1 MHKSQRGEDSLSIH
15 DSWHDSLRGRG
26 SLSDAPDDLWSP
38 EAERRRKMRSMRRRL
53 LAFVV
58 CLALSACIVLA
69 ALWAEGV
76 APAKAQAV
84 EIAQGTDATSADT
97 IGESSDTSDAT
108 ATDATTDATASS
120 TPAEAQNES
129 VTLDSTNF
137 SDPACVGADP
147 GALRISPDGATA
159 YIVSN
164 GSEVCAVDIPD
175 FTTTHTA
182 TLPGDSLGVEGGVTL
197 STDGARLF
205 VATTAGIAVIDTAS
219 YAVTTLDL
227 VTSNYVVTRD
237 GSTLYAVVQSDGAWQ
252 VDTVDVTG
260 GGITSQPVVFQEGAD
275 PSVVNPLIVSDD
287 GVTVI
292 ADAQYDSAEHILAIE
307 PATGSSTHLAVAA
320 VSYIGCTSPDGTK
333 VYVPDS
339 SVSNVLEVNANS
351 REVGVISV
359 DSQARIVSMALSAD
373 GSRLAVGTS
382 TGAHLYDAAS
392 GAKVRDLAANE
403 PDAYVSPDGQY
414 LMSVSVGGDGASAGA
429 ASGASASGAAGL
441 TTLDVSRSAS
451 DSGTTVQTGQVYY
464 DGVGA
469 GGDVEVR
476 GVAFAPDGSAMYVL
490 ATGDASSSGASSNA
504 GASSGTGA
512 SSATSDSVGR
522 LIRIDL
528 NGFSDASTAP
538 QKSSSSKTLPLII
551 ALVVVGC
558 ALIAGSI
565 WIRRRL
571 AAAESAKR

>member
-1 MHKSQRGEDSLSIH
+1 MHKSQRGGDSLSIH

-26 SLSDAPDDLWSP
+26 SLPDADASDALGG
-38 EAERRRKMRSMRRRL
+38 ERRRKMCSMRRRL

-84 EIAQGTDATSADT
+84 EIAQSADATGADT

-108 ATDATTDATASS
+108 ATDATSDATASS

-182 TLPGDSLGVEGGVTL
+182 TLPGDSLGVEGGVAL

-252 VDTVDVTG
+252 VDTVDVAG
-260 GGITSQPVVFQEGAD
+260 GGITSQPVTFQEGAD

-307 PATGSSTHLAVAA
+307 PSTGSSTHLAVAA
-320 VSYIGCTSPDGTK
+320 VSYIGCASPDGTK

-403 PDAYVSPDGQY
+403 PDAYVSPDGRY
-414 LMSVSVGGDGASAGA
+414 LMSVSVGSDGAAVSGGAGA
-429 ASGASASGAAGL
+429 ASGAAGL

-490 ATGDASSSGASSNA
+490 ATGDASSSGASSDT

-512 SSATSDSVGR
+512 SSATSNSVGR

-528 NGFSDASTAP
+528 NGFSDASTAA

-571 AAAESAKR
+571 ASAESAKR

>member
-1 MHKSQRGEDSLSIH
+1 MHKSQRGGDSLSIH
-15 DSWHDSLRGRG
+15 DSWHNSLRGRG
-26 SLSDAPDDLWSP
+26 SLPDAPDDLWSP
-38 EAERRRKMRSMRRRL
+38 GAERRRKMCSMRRRL

-84 EIAQGTDATSADT
+84 EIAQSADATGADT
-97 IGESSDTSDAT
+97 MAESSDSSDAT
-108 ATDATTDATASS
+108 ATDTSASS

-182 TLPGDSLGVEGGVTL
+182 TLPGDSLGVDGGVAL
-197 STDGARLF
+197 SADGARLF
-205 VATTAGIAVIDTAS
+205 VATTAGIAVIDTVS

-260 GGITSQPVVFQEGAD
+260 GGITSQPVVFQEGTD

-320 VSYIGCTSPDGTK
+320 VSYIGCASPDGTK

-414 LMSVSVGGDGASAGA
+414 LMSVSVGSDGAAGGA
-429 ASGASASGAAGL
+429 ASGGAGAASGAAGL

-490 ATGDASSSGASSNA
+490 ATGDASSPGASSSSGASSSA
-504 GASSGTGA
+504 GASST
-512 SSATSDSVGR
+512 TSDSVGR

-571 AAAESAKR
+571 ASAESAKR

>member
-1 MHKSQRGEDSLSIH
+1 
-15 DSWHDSLRGRG
+15 
-26 SLSDAPDDLWSP
+26 
-38 EAERRRKMRSMRRRL
+38 MRSMRRRL

-69 ALWAEGV
+69 ALWAENTA
-76 APAKAQAV
+76 APKAQAV
-84 EIAQGTDATSADT
+84 EIAQSADATSADT
-97 IGESSDTSDAT
+97 MGESSDTSDAT
-108 ATDATTDATASS
+108 DTDTTSDATASS

-182 TLPGDSLGVEGGVTL
+182 TLPGDSLGVNGGVTL

-237 GSTLYAVVQSDGAWQ
+237 GSTLYAVVQSGGTWQ
-252 VDTVDVTG
+252 IDTVDVAG

-320 VSYIGCTSPDGTK
+320 VSYIGCASPDGTK

-403 PDAYVSPDGQY
+403 PDAYVSPDGRY
-414 LMSVSVGGDGASAGA
+414 LMSVSVGSDGAAGGAGA
-429 ASGASASGAAGL
+429 AAGGAGAAASGL

-490 ATGDASSSGASSNA
+490 ATGDASSSGASSNT
-504 GASSGTGA
+504 GVSST
-512 SSATSDSVGR
+512 TSDSVGR

-528 NGFSDASTAP
+528 NGFSDASTAA

-571 AAAESAKR
+571 ASAESAKR

>member
-1 MHKSQRGEDSLSIH
+1 MHKSQRGGDSLSIH

-26 SLSDAPDDLWSP
+26 SLPDASDDLWSP

-84 EIAQGTDATSADT
+84 EIAQSADATGADT
-97 IGESSDTSDAT
+97 MAESSDSSNSDT
-108 ATDATTDATASS
+108 DTTTDATTDATASS

-182 TLPGDSLGVEGGVTL
+182 TLPGDSLGIEGGVAL

-237 GSTLYAVVQSDGAWQ
+237 GSTLYAVVQSDGTWQ
-252 VDTVDVTG
+252 IDTVDVAG
-260 GGITSQPVVFQEGAD
+260 GGITAQPVVFQEGAD

-307 PATGSSTHLAVAA
+307 PSTGSSTHLAVAA

-414 LMSVSVGGDGASAGA
+414 LMSVSVGGDGAAG
-429 ASGASASGAAGL
+429 GAASGAAGL

-490 ATGDASSSGASSNA
+490 ATGDASSSGASS
-504 GASSGTGA
+504 GTDASSGAGA

-528 NGFSDASTAP
+528 NGFSDASTAA
-538 QKSSSSKTLPLII
+538 QKSSSSKTLPLVI
-551 ALVVVGC
+551 ALVVVVC

-571 AAAESAKR
+571 ASAKR

>member
-1 MHKSQRGEDSLSIH
+1 MHKSQRGGDSLSIH

-26 SLSDAPDDLWSP
+26 SLPDAPDDLWSP
-38 EAERRRKMRSMRRRL
+38 GAEHRRKMRSMRRRL

-69 ALWAEGV
+69 ALWAENTA
-76 APAKAQAV
+76 APKAQAV
-84 EIAQGTDATSADT
+84 EIAQSADATSADT
-97 IGESSDTSDAT
+97 MGESSDTSDAT
-108 ATDATTDATASS
+108 DTDTTSDATASS

-182 TLPGDSLGVEGGVTL
+182 TLPGDSLGVNGGVTL

-237 GSTLYAVVQSDGAWQ
+237 GSTLYAVVQSGGTWQ
-252 VDTVDVTG
+252 IDTVDVAG

-320 VSYIGCTSPDGTK
+320 VSYIGCASPDGTK

-403 PDAYVSPDGQY
+403 PDAYVSPDGRY
-414 LMSVSVGGDGASAGA
+414 LMSVSVGSDGAAGGAGA
-429 ASGASASGAAGL
+429 AAGGAGAAASGL

-490 ATGDASSSGASSNA
+490 ATGDASSSGASSNT
-504 GASSGTGA
+504 GVSST
-512 SSATSDSVGR
+512 TSDSVGR

-528 NGFSDASTAP
+528 NGFSDASTAA

-571 AAAESAKR
+571 ASAESAKR

>member
-1 MHKSQRGEDSLSIH
+1 MHKSQRGGDSLSIH

-26 SLSDAPDDLWSP
+26 SLPDADASDTLGG
-38 EAERRRKMRSMRRRL
+38 ERRRKMRSMRRWL

-58 CLALSACIVLA
+58 CLTLSACIVLA
-69 ALWAEGV
+69 ALWAENTA
-76 APAKAQAV
+76 APKAQAV

-97 IGESSDTSDAT
+97 MAESSDSTNATSDT
-108 ATDATTDATASS
+108 SASS

-147 GALRISPDGATA
+147 GALRISPDGTTA

-182 TLPGDSLGVEGGVTL
+182 TLPGDSLGVDGGVTL
-197 STDGARLF
+197 SADGARLF

-320 VSYIGCTSPDGTK
+320 VSYIGCASPDGTK

-403 PDAYVSPDGQY
+403 PDAYVSPDGRY
-414 LMSVSVGGDGASAGA
+414 LMSVSVGGDGAAGGAGA

-528 NGFSDASTAP
+528 NGFSDASTAA

-571 AAAESAKR
+571 ASAESAKR

>member
-1 MHKSQRGEDSLSIH
+1 MHKSQCGGDSLSIH

-26 SLSDAPDDLWSP
+26 SLPDADASDTLGG
-38 EAERRRKMRSMRRRL
+38 ERRRKMRSMRRWL

-58 CLALSACIVLA
+58 CLTLSACIVLA
-69 ALWAEGV
+69 ALWAENTA
-76 APAKAQAV
+76 APKAQAV

-97 IGESSDTSDAT
+97 MAESSDSTNATSDT
-108 ATDATTDATASS
+108 SASS

-147 GALRISPDGATA
+147 GALRISPDGTTA

-182 TLPGDSLGVEGGVTL
+182 TLPGDSLGVDGGVTL
-197 STDGARLF
+197 SADGARLF

-320 VSYIGCTSPDGTK
+320 VSYIGCASPDGTK

-403 PDAYVSPDGQY
+403 PDAYVSPDGRY
-414 LMSVSVGGDGASAGA
+414 LMSVSVGGDGAAGGAGA

-528 NGFSDASTAP
+528 NGFSDASTAA

-571 AAAESAKR
+571 ASAESAKR

>member
-1 MHKSQRGEDSLSIH
+1 MHKSQCGGDSLSIH

-26 SLSDAPDDLWSP
+26 SLPDADASDTLGG
-38 EAERRRKMRSMRRRL
+38 ERRRKMRSMRRWL

-58 CLALSACIVLA
+58 CLTLSACIVLA
-69 ALWAEGV
+69 ALWAENTA
-76 APAKAQAV
+76 APKAQAV

-97 IGESSDTSDAT
+97 MAESSDSTNATSDT
-108 ATDATTDATASS
+108 SASS

-147 GALRISPDGATA
+147 GALRISPDGTTA

-182 TLPGDSLGVEGGVTL
+182 TLPGDSLGVDGGVTL
-197 STDGARLF
+197 SADGARLF

-320 VSYIGCTSPDGTK
+320 VSYIGCASPDGTK

-382 TGAHLYDAAS
+382 TGAHLYAAAS

-403 PDAYVSPDGQY
+403 PDAYVSPDGRY
-414 LMSVSVGGDGASAGA
+414 LMSVSVGGDGAAGGAGA

-528 NGFSDASTAP
+528 NGFSDASTAA

-571 AAAESAKR
+571 ASAESAKR

>member
-1 MHKSQRGEDSLSIH
+1 MHKSQRGGDSLSIH

-38 EAERRRKMRSMRRRL
+38 EAEHRRKMCSMRRRL

-69 ALWAEGV
+69 ALWAENTA
-76 APAKAQAV
+76 APKAQAV
-84 EIAQGTDATSADT
+84 EIAQSADATGADT
-97 IGESSDTSDAT
+97 MAESSDSSNSDT
-108 ATDATTDATASS
+108 DTTTDATTSDATASS

-182 TLPGDSLGVEGGVTL
+182 TLPGDSLGIEGGVTL

-252 VDTVDVTG
+252 IDTVDVTG

-307 PATGSSTHLAVAA
+307 PSTGSSTHLAVAA
-320 VSYIGCTSPDGTK
+320 VSYIGCASPDGTK

-403 PDAYVSPDGQY
+403 PDAYVSPDGRY
-414 LMSVSVGGDGASAGA
+414 LMSVSVGGDGAAGGAGAGGAGA
-429 ASGASASGAAGL
+429 ASGL

-490 ATGDASSSGASSNA
+490 ATGDASSSGASS
-504 GASSGTGA
+504 STDA

-528 NGFSDASTAP
+528 NGFSDASTAA

-551 ALVVVGC
+551 ALVVAGC

-571 AAAESAKR
+571 ASAESAKR

>member
-1 MHKSQRGEDSLSIH
+1 MHKSQRGGDSLSIH

-26 SLSDAPDDLWSP
+26 SLPDAPDDLWSP
-38 EAERRRKMRSMRRRL
+38 EAEHRRKMRSMRRRL

-84 EIAQGTDATSADT
+84 EIAQGADATGADT

-108 ATDATTDATASS
+108 ATDATSDTTASS

-182 TLPGDSLGVEGGVTL
+182 TLPGDSLGVDGGVTL

-237 GSTLYAVVQSDGAWQ
+237 GSTLYAVVQSGGAWQ

-275 PSVVNPLIVSDD
+275 PSVVSPLIVSDD

-307 PATGSSTHLAVAA
+307 PSTGSSTHLAVAA
-320 VSYIGCTSPDGTK
+320 VSYIGCASPDGTK

-403 PDAYVSPDGQY
+403 PDAYVSPDGRY
-414 LMSVSVGGDGASAGA
+414 LMSVSVGSDGAAGAGASSGGAGA
-429 ASGASASGAAGL
+429 ASAASGL
-441 TTLDVSRSAS
+441 MTLDVSRSAS

-476 GVAFAPDGSAMYVL
+476 GVAVAPDGSAMYVL
-490 ATGDASSSGASSNA
+490 ATGDASSSGASSN
-504 GASSGTGA
+504 TGA
-512 SSATSDSVGR
+512 SSSTGASSVTSESVGR

-571 AAAESAKR
+571 ASAKR

>member
-1 MHKSQRGEDSLSIH
+1 MHKSQCGGDSLSIH

-26 SLSDAPDDLWSP
+26 SLPDADASDTLGG
-38 EAERRRKMRSMRRRL
+38 ERRRKMRSMRRRL

-58 CLALSACIVLA
+58 CLTLSACIVLA
-69 ALWAEGV
+69 ALWAEEV

-97 IGESSDTSDAT
+97 MAESSDSSDTTSDT
-108 ATDATTDATASS
+108 SASS

-129 VTLDSTNF
+129 VTLDSANF

-182 TLPGDSLGVEGGVTL
+182 TLPGDSLGIEGGVAL
-197 STDGARLF
+197 STDGTRLF

-252 VDTVDVTG
+252 IDTVDVTG

-320 VSYIGCTSPDGTK
+320 VSYIGCASPDGTK

-403 PDAYVSPDGQY
+403 PDAYVSPDGRY
-414 LMSVSVGGDGASAGA
+414 LMSVSVGGDGAAGGAGA

-528 NGFSDASTAP
+528 NGFSDASTAA

-571 AAAESAKR
+571 ASAESAKR

>member
-1 MHKSQRGEDSLSIH
+1 MHKSQCGGDSLSIH

-26 SLSDAPDDLWSP
+26 SLPDADASDTLGG
-38 EAERRRKMRSMRRRL
+38 ERRRKMRSMRRWL

-58 CLALSACIVLA
+58 CLTLSACIVLA
-69 ALWAEGV
+69 ALWAENTA
-76 APAKAQAV
+76 APKAQAV

-97 IGESSDTSDAT
+97 MAESSDSTNATSDT
-108 ATDATTDATASS
+108 SASS

-147 GALRISPDGATA
+147 GALRISPDGTTA

-182 TLPGDSLGVEGGVTL
+182 TLPGDSLGVDGGVTL
-197 STDGARLF
+197 SADGARLF

-320 VSYIGCTSPDGTK
+320 VSYIGCASPDGTK

-382 TGAHLYDAAS
+382 TGAHLYAAAS

-403 PDAYVSPDGQY
+403 PDAYVSPDGRY
-414 LMSVSVGGDGASAGA
+414 LMSVSVGGDGAAGGAGA

-528 NGFSDASTAP
+528 NGFSDASTAA

-571 AAAESAKR
+571 ASTESAKR

>member
-1 MHKSQRGEDSLSIH
+1 M
-15 DSWHDSLRGRG
+15 
-26 SLSDAPDDLWSP
+26 
-38 EAERRRKMRSMRRRL
+38 
-53 LAFVV
+53 V

-69 ALWAEGV
+69 ALWAENAA
-76 APAKAQAV
+76 APKAKAV
-84 EIAQGTDATSADT
+84 EIAQGADATGADTMAESSDSSNSDTDTTADATS
-97 IGESSDTSDAT
+97 DTS
-108 ATDATTDATASS
+108 ASS

-182 TLPGDSLGVEGGVTL
+182 TLPGDSLGIEGGVTL
-197 STDGARLF
+197 STDGTRLF

-237 GSTLYAVVQSDGAWQ
+237 GSTLYAVVQSGGTWQ
-252 VDTVDVTG
+252 IDTVDVAG

-307 PATGSSTHLAVAA
+307 PSTGSSTHLAVAA
-320 VSYIGCTSPDGTK
+320 VSYIGCASPDGTK

-414 LMSVSVGGDGASAGA
+414 LMSVSVGGDGAAGGAGA
-429 ASGASASGAAGL
+429 ASGAAGL
-441 TTLDVSRSAS
+441 TMLDVSRSAS

-490 ATGDASSSGASSNA
+490 ATGDASSGASSN
-504 GASSGTGA
+504 TGA
-512 SSATSDSVGR
+512 SSSTGASSTTSDSVGR

-528 NGFSDASTAP
+528 NGFSDASTAA

-571 AAAESAKR
+571 ASAESAKR